1 MNANASASKRVS
13 KQAKKYQWSDSMQ
26 VNRRSSTRHKYTWVC
41 VCKRAVAQ
49 QHMDVHCTM
58 YMFTT
63 TTKNKSVTVC
73 VYLFLYVCHSVQC
86 TYMPAVNQRI
96 NKLLQAA
103 SKPTDQW
110 QIGKAISGK
119 MYIDQTAKMCV
130 NHNIAYVC
138 VCVRVKW
145 ILLLLL
151 LFLFAFFSIHL
162 LLLHRSRCF
171 SLFFCCCFVNLSFKT
186 EHNDNTHKAFSVMFI
201 LEVDER

>member
-1 MNANASASKRVS
+1 MRTRVRVSELASKQKSISEAIPCKSIV
-13 KQAKKYQWSDSMQ
+13 AVAPDT
-26 VNRRSSTRHKYTWVC
+26 NTHGC

-73 VYLFLYVCHSVQC
+73 VYLFLYACHSVQC

-138 VCVRVKW
+138 VCVRVK
-145 ILLLLL
+145 
-151 LFLFAFFSIHL
+151 
-162 LLLHRSRCF
+162 
-171 SLFFCCCFVNLSFKT
+171 
-186 EHNDNTHKAFSVMFI
+186 
-201 LEVDER
+201 